1 MARLKMHPDYNANQ
15 IMNDL
20 INAVLESYEKTKV
33 LKFTAKEFNI
43 SAPKVR
49 KILITAGV
57 YHSEII
63 DRIND
68 LYK

>member
-1 MARLKMHPDYNANQ
+1 MARPKIHPDYNANQ

-43 SAPKVR
+43 SAPKVI
-49 KILITAGV
+49 KILTTAGV

-63 DRIND
+63 D
-68 LYK
+68 

>member
-1 MARLKMHPDYNANQ
+1 MARPKIHPDYNANQ

-43 SAPKVR
+43 SAPKVI
-49 KILITAGV
+49 KILTTAGAFQN
-57 YHSEII
+57 YPFHTYSG
-63 DRIND
+63 
-68 LYK
+68 